1 MVLWEVEDIHD
12 ECHRV
17 TGRGSVAPKRWAVR
31 PNSNLEGSVG
41 AVGTGP
47 PRWPIWC
54 PSLAARFPRHYL
66 NWTSQWSCD
75 IQGLLPSFRN
85 NEERLRDLLTVI
97 QTLSRGA
104 RGFLVWSSM
113 TCIRRVLLQTANPQ
127 ALPQPCATRVGEGA
141 GNLESTFQLIL
152 GAHRW
157 KNHEIKFSF
166 TGFPIAWTKGCVL
179 FSKEE
184 ETVVAIK

>member
-1 MVLWEVEDIHD
+1 MSAIVF
-12 ECHRV
+12 
-17 TGRGSVAPKRWAVR
+17 TGRASLALKRWAVR

-41 AVGTGP
+41 AVGPGP

-75 IQGLLPSFRN
+75 IQGLLPSFRYN
-85 NEERLRDLLTVI
+85 DERLRDLLTVI

-113 TCIRRVLLQTANPQ
+113 TSVYIECVFKQETPRPYPSPA
-127 ALPQPCATRVGEGA
+127 QPESGGG
-141 GNLESTFQLIL
+141 GNLESTFQVIL
-152 GAHRW
+152 GAHRL

-166 TGFPIAWTKGCVL
+166 TGFPVTWTKGCVL